1 LMPDPLVEIHP
12 DTATNRGIRDGD
24 WVEITTATGRMRAR
38 ARFEKNLAPEVV
50 CAQYGW
56 WQFAD
61 GSGDANRLIDGEY
74 FDPVAGSNSL
84 RYFPCEVSLS
94 PAKAD

>member
-1 LMPDPLVEIHP
+1 
-12 DTATNRGIRDGD
+12 
-24 WVEITTATGRMRAR
+24 MRAR
-38 ARFEKNLAPEVV
+38 AKLEKHLAPEVV

-61 GSGDANRLIDGEY
+61 GAGDANRLIDGEY

-94 PAKAD
+94 LDQSSAT